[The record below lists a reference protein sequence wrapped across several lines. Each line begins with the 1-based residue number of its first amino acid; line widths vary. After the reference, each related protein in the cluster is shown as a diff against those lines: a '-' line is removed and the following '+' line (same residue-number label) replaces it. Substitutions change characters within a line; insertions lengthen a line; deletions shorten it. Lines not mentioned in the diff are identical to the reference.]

1 MVSFREQFREIYKQ
15 LYPNSR
21 SSKFCD
27 RIFKV
32 FDYSGRN
39 YLDFSEFLT
48 AITITINGTTTEK
61 LTCAFKIYDLNSDG
75 MLDKKELKKIL
86 CHIHEMLGESRRYSS
101 KIADKQVD
109 LIFEKFDL
117 ENTEVL
123 TLDQFIDGCLRD
135 DYLGTMFTHGQSGLL
150 YKWNSGESLASSALS
165 SGAGSSRREA
175 LKFSFLRRFKILK

>member
-1 MVSFREQFREIYKQ
+1 
-15 LYPNSR
+15 
-21 SSKFCD
+21 
-27 RIFKV
+27 
-32 FDYSGRN
+32 
-39 YLDFSEFLT
+39 
-48 AITITINGTTTEK
+48 
-61 LTCAFKIYDLNSDG
+61 
-75 MLDKKELKKIL
+75 
-86 CHIHEMLGESRRYSS
+86 MLGESRRYSS

-175 LKFSFLRRFKILK
+175 LKFSFLRRFKILKWPQRKRPKTRLRFWLQEFRNSWAMAVLISFLVFLRLFVVKPLVYLQLLLGHFNRMGFC

>member
-1 MVSFREQFREIYKQ
+1 
-15 LYPNSR
+15 
-21 SSKFCD
+21 
-27 RIFKV
+27 
-32 FDYSGRN
+32 
-39 YLDFSEFLT
+39 
-48 AITITINGTTTEK
+48 
-61 LTCAFKIYDLNSDG
+61 

-101 KIADKQVD
+101 KIAEKQVD

-123 TLDQFIDGCLRD
+123 TLDQFIAGCLRD